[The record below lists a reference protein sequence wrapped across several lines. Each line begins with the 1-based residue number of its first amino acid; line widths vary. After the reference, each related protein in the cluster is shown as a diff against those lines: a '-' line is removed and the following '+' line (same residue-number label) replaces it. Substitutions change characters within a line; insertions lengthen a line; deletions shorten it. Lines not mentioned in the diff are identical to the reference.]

1 MLLAGLTVSVVHAKN
16 EHEIRI
22 VSFRKATEQDSQIYY
37 REIQNLLVASEVR
50 RCRCKADKRAPTG

>member
-1 MLLAGLTVSVVHAKN
+1 MLLAGLTVSVVHAKS

-37 REIQNLLVASEVR
+37 REIQN
-50 RCRCKADKRAPTG
+50 